1 MTIESWGLPLAITM
15 LAVGLRC
22 VVDQKYASLSRVVQA
37 ILLGL
42 FFGSVTN
49 LYLLDYIG
57 DNGEILSHTKRA
69 AYVGVSEPG
78 TVVPSN
84 YAAGW
89 LTVNFMLVALIWW
102 LVVRSAIYFRKG
114 K

>member
-1 MTIESWGLPLAITM
+1 MTIESWGLPMAITI

-69 AYVGVSEPG
+69 AYVGISSAFSQELFI
-78 TVVPSN
+78 
-84 YAAGW
+84 W
-89 LTVNFMLVALIWW
+89 LKGVMTNPLDF
-102 LVVRSAIYFRKG
+102 FRRG
-114 K
+114 KNGS